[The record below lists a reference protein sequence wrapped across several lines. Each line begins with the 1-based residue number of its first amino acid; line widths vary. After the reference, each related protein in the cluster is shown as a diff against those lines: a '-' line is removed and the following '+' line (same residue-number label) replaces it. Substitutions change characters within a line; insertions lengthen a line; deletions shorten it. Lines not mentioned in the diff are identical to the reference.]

1 MSEKFFKISNKIKQ
15 TIEFVLGRLSSFVL
29 IAMVLFALAEIIR
42 RYIFGVVFEWGQD
55 AVIYAMVFSVSL
67 FICVTQINRNH
78 LVMSAFLQLLDAKG
92 FYRTVG
98 VCKIFVSLIIFIFA
112 LSLSLTGWSTVE
124 YSYEMEEKTQ
134 SLWIPLWP
142 FHFSLLVGIS
152 LMALVA
158 FLQTVEDIFSYKK
171 GEHFTSR
178 VEVATDV

>member
-1 MSEKFFKISNKIKQ
+1 MSQFLIISNKIKQ
-15 TIEFVLGRLSSFVL
+15 TIEYVLGRLSSVVL
-29 IAMVLFALAEIIR
+29 IVMVLFALAEIIR

-55 AVIYAMVFSVSL
+55 AVIYAMVLTVSL

-98 VCKIFVSLIIFIFA
+98 FCKILISLIIFIFA
-112 LSLSLTGWSTVE
+112 LSISVTGWSTVE

-142 FHFSLLVGIS
+142 FHFGLLVGFS

-158 FLQTVEDIFSYKK
+158 FLQTIEDIISYMK

>member
-1 MSEKFFKISNKIKQ
+1 MSDFLRISTKIKSV
-15 TIEFVLGRLSSFVL
+15 IEYVLGRLSSITMIV
-29 IAMVLFALAEIIR
+29 MVLFALAEIIR

-92 FYRTVG
+92 FYRIVG
-98 VCKIFVSLIIFIFA
+98 ASKIFVSVIIFIFCF
-112 LSLSLTGWSTVE
+112 SISVTGWSTVE

-142 FHFSLLVGIS
+142 FHFALLVGFS

-158 FLQTVEDIFSYKK
+158 FLQTIEDIISYKK

>member
-1 MSEKFFKISNKIKQ
+1 MSEFLRISNKIKSV
-15 TIEFVLGRLSSFVL
+15 IEYILGQVCSITM

-98 VCKIFVSLIIFIFA
+98 FCKIFVSLIIFIFA
-112 LSLSLTGWSTVE
+112 FSLTITGWSTVE
-124 YSYEMEEKTQ
+124 YSFEMEEKTQ

-142 FHFSLLVGIS
+142 FHVSLLLGIG

-158 FLQTVEDIFSYKK
+158 FLQTVEDIISYKK

>member
-1 MSEKFFKISNKIKQ
+1 MSEFIKISNKIKSI
-15 TIEFVLGRLSSFVL
+15 IEYILGRVCSITMIL
-29 IAMVLFALAEIIR
+29 MVLFALAEIIR

-78 LVMSAFLQLLDAKG
+78 LVMSAVLQLLDAKG

-98 VCKIFVSLIIFIFA
+98 ACKIFVSLIIFIFA
-112 LSLSLTGWSTVE
+112 FSLTITGWSTVE

-142 FHFSLLVGIS
+142 FHVSLLVGIG
-152 LMALVA
+152 LMSLVA
-158 FLQTVEDIFSYKK
+158 FLQIIEDIISYKK
-171 GEHFTSR
+171 GEHFISR

>member
-1 MSEKFFKISNKIKQ
+1 MSDFLRISKKIKSV
-15 TIEFVLGRLSSFVL
+15 IEYVLGRISSITMIV
-29 IAMVLFALAEIIR
+29 MVLFALAEIIR

-98 VCKIFVSLIIFIFA
+98 ASKIFVSVIIFIFC
-112 LSLSLTGWSTVE
+112 LSLTITGWSTVE

-142 FHFSLLVGIS
+142 FHVSLLIGIG

-158 FLQTVEDIFSYKK
+158 FLQTIEDIISYKK
-171 GEHFTSR
+171 GEHFETR

>member
-1 MSEKFFKISNKIKQ
+1 MSDFLRISTKIKSV
-15 TIEFVLGRLSSFVL
+15 IEYVLGRLSSITMIV
-29 IAMVLFALAEIIR
+29 MVLFALAEIIR

-92 FYRTVG
+92 FYRIVG
-98 VCKIFVSLIIFIFA
+98 ASKIFVSVIIFIFC
-112 LSLSLTGWSTVE
+112 LSLTITGWSTVE

-142 FHFSLLVGIS
+142 FHVSLLIGIG

-158 FLQTVEDIFSYKK
+158 FLQTIEDIISYKK

>member
-1 MSEKFFKISNKIKQ
+1 MSQFLKTSKLIKSIIEYFLSRISS
-15 TIEFVLGRLSSFVL
+15 VVL

-42 RYIFGVVFEWGQD
+42 RYYFGVVFEWGQD

-67 FICVTQINRNH
+67 FVCVTQINRNH

-92 FYRTVG
+92 FYRSVG
-98 VCKIFVSLIIFIFA
+98 FCKIFVSFIIFIFC
-112 LSLSLTGWSTVE
+112 LSLTVTGWSTVE

-142 FHFSLLVGIS
+142 FHVSLLIGLG

-158 FLQTVEDIFSYKK
+158 FLQTIEDIISYKK